1 MRLFQDTQYF
11 CYNKIVEMK
20 GKFLKWPFIV
30 FSCMQPLSLT
40 SPCLISPRL
49 SNIAAITHVEYSPNT
64 FDFTA
69 NILRVLVCIVN
80 MVVINHDVLVAK
92 PLLCHTVSFMEI
104 SKSLD
109 LVFELFWCQTLPAS
123 DQQWCKVQ
131 CCKGTTH
138 TGAAVLPWPLLKGC
152 GWWPAICSKSSDQ
165 KFC

>member
-1 MRLFQDTQYF
+1 MH
-11 CYNKIVEMK
+11 
-20 GKFLKWPFIV
+20 
-30 FSCMQPLSLT
+30 PLSLI

-49 SNIAAITHVEYSPNT
+49 SNIAAITHVVYSPNT

-109 LVFELFWCQTLPAS
+109 LVFELF
-123 DQQWCKVQ
+123 
-131 CCKGTTH
+131 
-138 TGAAVLPWPLLKGC
+138 
-152 GWWPAICSKSSDQ
+152 
-165 KFC
+165 